1 MEGMSNTLLEALAVG
16 LPAVAT
22 RVGGNPEIVMEGV
35 CGFLFSPQDVPGLVG
50 VLRRLL
56 QDSRLRIDFGRAARE
71 RALQHFSLELMIR
84 RYRDLYIDL
93 ATRQGVALPSTMYVR
108 N

>member
-22 RVGGNPEIVMEGV
+22 RVGGNPEVIAEGA
-35 CGFLFSPQDVPGLVG
+35 CGYLFTPQDVPGLASL
-50 VLRRLL
+50 LRSLAR
-56 QDSRLRIDFGRAARE
+56 DPRLREQFGRAARE
-71 RALQHFSLELMIR
+71 RALQNFSLQGMVQ

-93 ATRQGVALPSTMYVR
+93 FMRQRGALDSTLYVR